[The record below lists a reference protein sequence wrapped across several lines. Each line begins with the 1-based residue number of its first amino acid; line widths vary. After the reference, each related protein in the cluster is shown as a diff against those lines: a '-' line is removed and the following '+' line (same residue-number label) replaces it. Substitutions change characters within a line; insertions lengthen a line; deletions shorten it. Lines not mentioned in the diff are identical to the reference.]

1 MNAWSTTL
9 VLNHSQGTNTFPD
22 MDIACG
28 IFQGDSLSPLL
39 FCLAL
44 FPLSTQLNN
53 AQRGYKVHDQTI
65 SHLIYMDDLK
75 LFAKNES
82 DGEDL
87 LKIVKDFSSDIGM
100 EFGLDKCAKATF
112 KAGKFIEAD
121 NIDLD
126 ITTVIRNLDQAD
138 VYKYLGVNEG
148 DGIQHSKMKE
158 KIRKECYR
166 RVRLILESELNASNR
181 VNAINSLAIPVVTY
195 GFGIIKWSITDI
207 RRIDGK
213 IRKLLTSFRMHH
225 PKSDVDRIYIPR
237 KIGGRGLIQLEHSF
251 KTSLVGLEEY
261 LKTTDDAYLKA
272 VLVHENS
279 KDVSFTKLSQEYKQ
293 TLGIQMITADQVKPT
308 AAAKQIKK
316 KSRMPT

>member
-1 MNAWSTTL
+1 
-9 VLNHSQGTNTFPD
+9 
-22 MDIACG
+22 
-28 IFQGDSLSPLL
+28 
-39 FCLAL
+39 
-44 FPLSTQLNN
+44 
-53 AQRGYKVHDQTI
+53 
-65 SHLIYMDDLK
+65 MDDLK

-195 GFGIIKWSITDI
+195 SFGIIKWSITDI